1 MSNRAKLFKKNQK
14 LQEKNIKELKKVGT
28 EIHKEGNGNSK
39 ELIDTLND
47 PEFKKAMIKAS
58 SDSDTEANDPTK
70 FTLLENLHNRDN
82 ADYYTEYKD
91 KNEVEQVNRLQ
102 TWSRLFPL
110 VFGNSEIVKLCQDVV
125 NNHVKDNMVNRASMK
140 RRRESALV
148 YAVKQDT
155 GLIQAD
161 KQIASFLGGKSK

>member
-1 MSNRAKLFKKNQK
+1 MFKKK
-14 LQEKNIKELKKVGT
+14 TPQELVEKEIEK
-28 EIHKEGNGNSK
+28 HNEGNGK
-39 ELIDTLND
+39 ALIESLND

-58 SDSDTEANDPTK
+58 SDSDLEAGEPTK
-70 FTLLENLHNRDN
+70 FTLLENLHNRDT

-102 TWSRLFPL
+102 TWARLFPV
-110 VFGNSEIVKLCQDVV
+110 VFGDPKEPSATIKLCMDIVQQ
-125 NNHVKDNMVNRASMK
+125 HVKDNMVNRSSLK

-155 GLIQAD
+155 GIVQAD
-161 KQIASFLGGKSK
+161 KQVASFLGKR